1 MRDRKSIILKAA
13 SELFLEGGISAL
25 SVRAISKRAGVST
38 IGIYS
43 HFNGKQGIL
52 DELYI
57 EGFEKVFAA
66 MDTLKSTTE
75 PRETIL
81 EGVRG
86 YLEVAEKYEAHYRL
100 IFGESDAAYSPSD
113 EAREIAEKAFQLL
126 VNVSALIL
134 PDDTPLVKKQRI
146 ALEIWAFV
154 HGYVSLKHHAISTLI
169 KPDEWN
175 TLAINA
181 VSTHIDA
188 IMAKHAIVDPQ
199 GQNHAPI
206 SSKI

>member
-1 MRDRKSIILKAA
+1 MSDAKSTILKAA
-13 SELFLEGGISAL
+13 SELFLEGGTSAL

-43 HFNGKQGIL
+43 HFKGKQGIL

-66 MDTLKSTTE
+66 MDILKSAKG

-81 EGVRG
+81 QGVKG
-86 YLEVAEKYEAHYRL
+86 YLEVADKYEAHYRL
-100 IFGESDAAYSPSD
+100 IFGESDAGYSPSE
-113 EAREIAEKAFQLL
+113 EARAVSEKAFKMLID
-126 VNVSALIL
+126 VSSLIL
-134 PDDTPLVKKQRI
+134 PEDTSLAKKQHI

-169 KPDEWN
+169 SPEEWN
-175 TLAINA
+175 TLALNA
-181 VSTHIDA
+181 LSTHIDA
-188 IMAKHAIVDPQ
+188 IIAKHA
-199 GQNHAPI
+199 
-206 SSKI
+206 

>member
-1 MRDRKSIILKAA
+1 MSDAKSTILKAA
-13 SELFLEGGISAL
+13 SELFLEGGASAL

-57 EGFEKVFAA
+57 EGFERVFAA
-66 MDTLKSTTE
+66 MDTLKSAKG

-81 EGVRG
+81 LGVRG

-100 IFGESDAAYSPSD
+100 IFGESDAGYSPSE
-113 EAREIAEKAFQLL
+113 EARAIAEKAFKRLIS
-126 VNVSALIL
+126 VSSLIL
-134 PDDTPLVKKQRI
+134 PEDTPLDKKQRT

-154 HGYVSLKHHAISTLI
+154 HGYVSLKHHAISTVI
-169 KPDEWN
+169 SPEEWN
-175 TLAINA
+175 TLALNA
-181 VSTHIDA
+181 LSTHIDA
-188 IMAKHAIVDPQ
+188 IIAKQA
-199 GQNHAPI
+199 
-206 SSKI
+206 K

>member
-1 MRDRKSIILKAA
+1 MSDAKSTILKAA
-13 SELFLEGGISAL
+13 SELFLEGGTSAL

-43 HFNGKQGIL
+43 HFKGKQGIL

-66 MDTLKSTTE
+66 MDILKSAKG

-81 EGVRG
+81 QGVKG
-86 YLEVAEKYEAHYRL
+86 YLEVADKYEAHYRL
-100 IFGESDAAYSPSD
+100 IFGESDAGYSPSE
-113 EAREIAEKAFQLL
+113 EARAVSEKAFKMLID
-126 VNVSALIL
+126 VSSLIL
-134 PDDTPLVKKQRI
+134 PVDTSLAKKQHI

-169 KPDEWN
+169 SPEEWN
-175 TLAINA
+175 TLALNA
-181 VSTHIDA
+181 LSTHIDA
-188 IMAKHAIVDPQ
+188 IIAKHA
-199 GQNHAPI
+199 
-206 SSKI
+206 